1 MQDATKPVVDEIDVM
16 TDDLKAEELLDI
28 ENRDWCINETGH
40 YTYQKEEVLEYEID
54 VLNNKIAR
62 VEHRIERR
70 DADIASIVAK
80 NVTLIKEMDDALGIR
95 ADENAAYIT
104 ARGDDV
110 KAVEVLNSTLD
121 ALSEFY
127 ENNGLEMDTIPDGA
141 GAPETTLLQGGKQPE
156 FEISADQAPETA
168 TGNSSYGGQGQATKA
183 IFDLLNTWWMTPSGR
198 SRSPTTRRTNR

>member
-1 MQDATKPVVDEIDVM
+1 MQLAANPRRLTLARRAAEGSALVQAHKDDGDEEPLNVTKAMEDATKPVVDEIDVM

-80 NVTLIKEMDDALGIR
+80 
-95 ADENAAYIT
+95 
-104 ARGDDV
+104 
-110 KAVEVLNSTLD
+110 
-121 ALSEFY
+121 
-127 ENNGLEMDTIPDGA
+127 
-141 GAPETTLLQGGKQPE
+141 
-156 FEISADQAPETA
+156 
-168 TGNSSYGGQGQATKA
+168 
-183 IFDLLNTWWMTPSGR
+183 R
-198 SRSPTTRRTNR
+198 S